1 MKRTARLCKRAG
13 FREPFTD
20 SSKLSR
26 ADYQL
31 LKTRGLS
38 ALIIAMFR
46 SANHRPCPTD
56 PTPTNSNRRI
66 LSLILIAEPESH
78 DLTRREGRARWSD
91 GSLCIVVDHQHTHTH
106 THTTR
111 RESKERPRLF
121 NYARHMRPYFPS
133 TATDVIGSPLKSSTQ
148 SFFDT
153 VFTDNISSAPDL
165 PDNSFFLIDNDICW
179 NLLVCSSGMSVL
191 RVCF

>member
-1 MKRTARLCKRAG
+1 MQTCRLPRAVYG
-13 FREPFTD
+13 FQQTLTRWLSIIKNTWPLRSHHRHVSFRESPSLPDWSNSHELESKNTIID
-20 SSKLSR
+20 SNSGARVARFNPPRRTSEMVGWFPLYR
-26 ADYQL
+26 C
-31 LKTRGLS
+31 
-38 ALIIAMFR
+38 
-46 SANHRPCPTD
+46 RPST
-56 PTPTNSNRRI
+56 
-66 LSLILIAEPESH
+66 
-78 DLTRREGRARWSD
+78 
-91 GSLCIVVDHQHTHTH
+91 HTHTH

-191 RVCF
+191 RVCFW